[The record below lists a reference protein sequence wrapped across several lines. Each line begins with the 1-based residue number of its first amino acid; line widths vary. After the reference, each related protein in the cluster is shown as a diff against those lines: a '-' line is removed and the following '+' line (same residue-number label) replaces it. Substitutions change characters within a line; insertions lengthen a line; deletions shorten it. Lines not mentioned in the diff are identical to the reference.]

1 MRTHRGRKAQ
11 WPLTSWPAAFLLLAA
26 FGLPRA
32 AQGAVCN
39 GAFDILQKGYCSTT
53 TNQGCQIDADCPAG
67 ETCKTFNCV
76 GPGDPKGNGGNQL
89 RVNLAIGAGSVT
101 GVTPAE
107 LTVNRIRFDLACVAN
122 SGFPCT
128 GQANVVQY
136 GGDATITTTC
146 AGVSWTS
153 TTAQGGNEIVFAA
166 SQPII
171 IPQNCNPRSAVPCGN
186 CELEFTLSVQGQEP
200 SGSDATPQVVE
211 EVAGYTNGA
220 GDATCSA
227 TLQSGSSQTADL
239 PICPS
244 CTSDEC
250 NLGCEQTTGTCTPQ
264 PASTPCADTDGNSCT
279 TAGCELNASSAGVCV
294 QTHML
299 AENSMPCPDSDGNA
313 CTTAGCSGAGAG
325 DQNHMSKTCPG
336 ADECNGG
343 CDTTTGQCT
352 PKTST
357 PCTDSDGNVCTIA
370 GCEISPTN
378 AELGVCVQTHT
389 FATDSTPCPATDND
403 ACTTPG
409 CNGAGVC
416 DQNHMTKTCPAAD
429 ECNGGCDATS
439 GQCTPKTSTPCTAAD
454 GAVGTIAGCEVSPTN
469 SELGV
474 CVQSHV
480 FAIESA
486 P

>member
-32 AQGAVCN
+32 AHGAVCN
-39 GAFDILQKGYCSTT
+39 GAFDILQKGFCSTT

-67 ETCKTFNCV
+67 ETCKTFNFFD
-76 GPGDPKGNGGNQL
+76 PGDPKGNGGNQL

-101 GVTPAE
+101 GVVPAE

-186 CELEFTLSVQGQEP
+186 CELEFTISVQNQEP
-200 SGSDATPQVVE
+200 PGSDATPQVVE

-244 CTSDEC
+244 CTTDEC
-250 NLGCEQTTGTCTPQ
+250 NLGCDQTTGTCTPQ
-264 PASTPCADTDGNSCT
+264 QA
-279 TAGCELNASSAGVCV
+279 
-294 QTHML
+294 
-299 AENSMPCPDSDGNA
+299 
-313 CTTAGCSGAGAG
+313 
-325 DQNHMSKTCPG
+325 
-336 ADECNGG
+336 
-343 CDTTTGQCT
+343 
-352 PKTST
+352 ST
-357 PCTDSDGNVCTIA
+357 PCTDTDGTVC
-370 GCEISPTN
+370 
-378 AELGVCVQTHT
+378 
-389 FATDSTPCPATDND
+389 
-403 ACTTPG
+403 
-409 CNGAGVC
+409 
-416 DQNHMTKTCPAAD
+416 
-429 ECNGGCDATS
+429 
-439 GQCTPKTSTPCTAAD
+439 
-454 GAVGTIAGCEVSPTN
+454 TIAGCEVSPTN
-469 SELGV
+469 AHLGV
-474 CVQSHV
+474 SVQAHTCANDSTPGTDTDGTRC
-480 FAIESA
+480 ATA
-486 P
+486 